1 MYNQKVIDRL
11 TKLTNLHALKNAN
24 VTAMTKKNE
33 FGDVVKFFARINT
46 NNEIE
51 SISYKASGC
60 SAFMAVCSY
69 FCELCEGKS
78 IKSALKIKEDDLKK
92 FTDLDEAGSHVYK
105 IILDTFA
112 LLIKKYNK
120 GVEKGIITPVEP
132 TEKEK
137 EPAKVETKVAKKSS
151 TAEKKIVE
159 TDISDIIS
167 TEKKRKSNKI
177 TKNLDVQK
185 TKANSIETAKKT
197 EENNANSQKIS
208 HIEALNSKLKTK
220 ETNEKMKDNSK
231 SLNNMLSFIQ
241 KTSSKPAKSK
251 TTKVTKTEK
260 TEPTNE
266 IGTQKVVEKEITVET
281 VVVEDKKA
289 EHAKSAS
296 IAFSSLQKTLAGMQ
310 KSISTANDNKKAD
323 VTSKKAKNAKSTT
336 EKTKNS
342 AKKADEKSLE
352 TIDKKSY
359 KTVSSASEDK
369 SKKLEK
375 DTNKLEEKSKK
386 ADKKEEKASKN
397 SEKADKKAE
406 KASKKVKTAKNEQ
419 KAETPKKERKS
430 IFNWF
435 RKK

>member
-46 NNEIE
+46 DNEIE

-69 FCELCEGKS
+69 FCELCEGKN

-112 LLIKKYNK
+112 LLIKKYTK

-132 TEKEK
+132 CEKEQ
-137 EPAKVETKVAKKSS
+137 EPAKKVETKVAKKSS

-167 TEKKRKSNKI
+167 TENKRRSNKI

-185 TKANSIETAKKT
+185 TKANSIETAKKA
-197 EENNANSQKIS
+197 EENSANSQKIS

-231 SLNNMLSFIQ
+231 SLNNMLSLIQ

-251 TTKVTKTEK
+251 TTKATKTKKAES
-260 TEPTNE
+260 TNE
-266 IGTQKVVEKEITVET
+266 ISTQKVIEKEVTVET
-281 VVVEDKKA
+281 VVVEDKKT

-296 IAFSSLQKTLAGMQ
+296 IAFSSLQKTLAGLQ
-310 KSISTANDNKKAD
+310 KSISTANDNKKSDA
-323 VTSKKAKNAKSTT
+323 TSKKAKNENLST
-336 EKTKNS
+336 EKTKKS
-342 AKKADEKSLE
+342 VKKSDEI
-352 TIDKKSY
+352 IDKKSS
-359 KTVSSASEDK
+359 KIISPANEEI
-369 SKKLEK
+369 SKKDEK
-375 DTNKLEEKSKK
+375 VSKK
-386 ADKKEEKASKN
+386 

-406 KASKKVKTAKNEQ
+406 KASKKEEKTTKNEQ

>member
-132 TEKEK
+132 SEKEQESEK
-137 EPAKVETKVAKKSS
+137 KVETKVAKKSS

-231 SLNNMLSFIQ
+231 SLNNMLSLIQ

-281 VVVEDKKA
+281 VVVEDKKT

-323 VTSKKAKNAKSTT
+323 VTSKKAKNEKSTT

-342 AKKADEKSLE
+342 AKKAD
-352 TIDKKSY
+352 KKSE
-359 KTVSSASEDK
+359 KAS
-369 SKKLEK
+369 
-375 DTNKLEEKSKK
+375 
-386 ADKKEEKASKN
+386 KKEEKA
-397 SEKADKKAE
+397 
-406 KASKKVKTAKNEQ
+406 AKNEQ